1 MTWLIKYQKTYHEWL
16 VKLGGCPIML
26 IVRILVYCQYVSV
39 RDFVSTISEKEL
51 IFNLFVINLKDVKN
65 KKSN

>member
-1 MTWLIKYQKTYHEWL
+1 
-16 VKLGGCPIML
+16 ML

-39 RDFVSTISEKEL
+39 RDFASTISEKEL